1 MINLDQF
8 RFYNRVSAGTLVA
21 AFKCVMISIL
31 GWSFRWADCDSPL
44 SFFFFRLSMNV
55 ISKQWSHNFTLGKA

>member
-21 AFKCVMISIL
+21 ASKCVMISIL
-31 GWSFRWADCDSPL
+31 GLVFQMGWLWL
-44 SFFFFRLSMNV
+44 SFVIFFFPF
-55 ISKQWSHNFTLGKA
+55 IHECDI

>member
-44 SFFFFRLSMNV
+44 SFFFPF
-55 ISKQWSHNFTLGKA
+55 IHECDI